1 MFSQSIIM
9 DLNTIKEVTRPKA
22 RSELTGWR
30 DGDAFLGGGT
40 WLFSEPQPKLTR
52 LVDLTTLGWEPLIAS
67 AEGLEMAATCT
78 VAQLDALTPPVEWT
92 AAPLIGQCCRA
103 FLASFKIWNAATVG
117 GNICMSLP
125 AGPMIS
131 LTAALDGEALLW
143 APDGSESRVSIVEFV
158 KAPLSNALKDG
169 ELMRSIFLPASALTA
184 RTAFRQVSLAN
195 HGRSGAL
202 VIGRLKP
209 NGAFALTITASTPR
223 PIQLTFDALP
233 SIDAL
238 HTRIEETVN
247 AWYDDIHGLP
257 AWRRHMTL
265 HFAHEILAELSEGG
279 R

>member
-1 MFSQSIIM
+1 M
-9 DLNTIKEVTRPKA
+9 DLNTIKQVMRPKA
-22 RSELTGWR
+22 RGELTGWR
-30 DGDAFLGGGT
+30 EGDAFLAGGT

-52 LVDLTTLGWEPLIAS
+52 LVDLSTLGWQPLTAGVK
-67 AEGLEMAATCT
+67 GLEIAATCT

-92 AAPLIGQCCRA
+92 AAPFIGQCCRA
-103 FLASFKIWNAATVG
+103 FLASFKIWNTATVG

-131 LTAALDGEALLW
+131 LTAALDGELLIW
-143 APDGSESRVSIVEFV
+143 TSDGSERRVAVADFV
-158 KAPLSNALKDG
+158 KGPLDNDLKPG
-169 ELMRSIFLPASALTA
+169 EVVRSIFLPAAALTA

-202 VIGRLKP
+202 VIGTLSG

-223 PIQLTFDALP
+223 PVKLEFATLP
-233 SIDAL
+233 SLELL
-238 HTRIEETVN
+238 HARIEASVD

-265 HFAHEILAELSEGG
+265 HFAQEILGELGEGA

>member
-1 MFSQSIIM
+1 M
-9 DLNTIKEVTRPKA
+9 DLNTITEVKLPKTRG
-22 RSELTGWR
+22 ELAPWR
-30 DGDAFLGGGT
+30 AGDAFLGGGT

-52 LVDLTTLGWEPLIAS
+52 LVDLTTLGWEPLTAN
-67 AEGLEMAATCT
+67 AAGLEIAATCT
-78 VAQLDALTPPVEWT
+78 VAQLDALTAPVEWT

-143 APDGSESRVSIVEFV
+143 APDGSERRVTIVDFV
-158 KAPLSNALKDG
+158 KGPLSNALAPG
-169 ELMRSIFLPASALTA
+169 ELIRSIFLPKAALTA

-202 VIGRLKP
+202 VIGRLAP

-223 PIQLTFDALP
+223 PIKLAFDALP
-233 SIDAL
+233 SVENL
-238 HTRIEETVN
+238 HARVESEVD

-265 HFAHEILAELSEGG
+265 HFAQEVLAELSEGA
-279 R
+279 